1 MKKSISAILLALAMM
16 LSLSACGNSTGN
28 AKTKS
33 MYAQGL
39 EVIQLMHE
47 MTRTEEYIDMIT
59 GSSDIKSIVQK
70 ISTGDYSSPKAVYA
84 ISVADDALVSM
95 TGLDSLDNASDD
107 LKTLLTQKLRG
118 SLMTQINGMSGAANL
133 AASSVCSVGKTFV
146 DENATED
153 IIYLYT
159 YDNALPVAVVF
170 TIGEDHAVS
179 ASGVFVMF
187 DGFTCG
193 SKDEIEA
200 FLSYVGVDVREVSAE
215 K

>member
-1 MKKSISAILLALAMM
+1 MKKMTSAILLALVMI
-16 LSLSACGNSTGN
+16 LSLSACGNSTEN

-33 MYAQGL
+33 LYAQGL

-95 TGLDSLDNASDD
+95 TGLDCLDNVSDD

-159 YDNALPVAVVF
+159 YDNAIPVAVVF
-170 TIGEDHAVS
+170 TIGEDHAFS

-193 SKDEIEA
+193 YEDEVDA
-200 FLSYVGVDVREVSAE
+200 FLSYIGVDVAEVSAE